1 MTLPIADAFFV
12 TNDGKHFVAT
22 SYSRGPWS
30 PDACHGG
37 PPTAL
42 VVRAAELAVPDMQL
56 ARINHDIQRPIPLD
70 GFKVESEIL
79 RMGRSVAKVGIRLT
93 VDGKLHSIA
102 DALLLRKAPDRPE
115 IRTADVQSPQLAE
128 ATAGTFPVKKKTGGS
143 AFFGDA
149 LDIRYEPGS
158 DDGASGQ
165 TTLWMRT
172 TVPILEDEVPSGFQS
187 ISPLSDCAN
196 GISPNQPF
204 TEVAALNPDLTL
216 AFHREPVGD
225 WFAMD
230 AVTHAHPN
238 GIGSTEARLF
248 DVDGPVG
255 MASQTLLLN
264 AGW

>member
-1 MTLPIADAFFV
+1 
-12 TNDGKHFVAT
+12 
-22 SYSRGPWS
+22 
-30 PDACHGG
+30 
-37 PPTAL
+37 
-42 VVRAAELAVPDMQL
+42 
-56 ARINHDIQRPIPLD
+56 
-70 GFKVESEIL
+70 
-79 RMGRSVAKVGIRLT
+79 MGRSVAKVGIRLT

-115 IRTADVQSPQLAE
+115 IRTADVPSPQLAE
-128 ATAGTFPVKKKTGGS
+128 AVTGKFPIRPKTGV
-143 AFFGDA
+143 FGDA
-149 LDIRYEPGS
+149 LDIRYAPGS
-158 DDGASGQ
+158 DDGASGP

-172 TVPILEDEVPSGFQS
+172 KVPILEDEQPSGFQS

-204 TEVAALNPDLTL
+204 TEVALLNPDLTV

-225 WFAMD
+225 WFAME
-230 AVTHAHPN
+230 AVTHAHSN

-255 MASQTLLLN
+255 VASQTLLLN